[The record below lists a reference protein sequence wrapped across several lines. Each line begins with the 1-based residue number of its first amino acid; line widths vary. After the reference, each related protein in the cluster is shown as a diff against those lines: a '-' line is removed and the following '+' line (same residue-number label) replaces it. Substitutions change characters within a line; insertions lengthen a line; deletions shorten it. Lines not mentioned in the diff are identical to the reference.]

1 MVEYI
6 YVQKK
11 IILDSE
17 YLKMSLLCC
26 QTFFYFLDRY
36 TILVVN
42 AFLSQFKGIILFSL
56 VIYITPEK
64 SPTDFLYRD
73 SAFAAVLVVVGFWL
87 LTFTFTLYP

>member
-1 MVEYI
+1 M
-6 YVQKK
+6 
-11 IILDSE
+11 LSN
-17 YLKMSLLCC
+17 
-26 QTFFYFLDRY
+26 FFYFLDRY

-42 AFLSQFKGIILFSL
+42 AFLSQFKGIILFYL